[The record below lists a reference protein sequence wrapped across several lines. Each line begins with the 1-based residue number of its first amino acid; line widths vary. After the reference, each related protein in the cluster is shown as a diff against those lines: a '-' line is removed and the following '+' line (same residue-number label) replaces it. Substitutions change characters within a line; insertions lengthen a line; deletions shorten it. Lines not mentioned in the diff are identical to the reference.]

1 MRLKAVVFTLAMV
14 WQVQKSETGC
24 SDWNQLFFLPDF
36 WASTLSSFLP
46 KFLSKLC
53 WSYESQP
60 TWLLRLHFQFSECF
74 LKLKSTARFNLTSH
88 VIMKSKFVNE
98 KILNHSYFRW
108 FSAIGG
114 LSLATAVKLWSSQLL
129 RLVWPVRLVTCNE
142 FVETRSDL
150 MLRERRAVCCIIA
163 SLIFERMSYN
173 GMSGED
179 KTEPTAK
186 LEIPKIS

>member
-1 MRLKAVVFTLAMV
+1 MEHWQLQFEASWTSKSATSPNSKIAELYHRHEIYNWAFILKPILYEHVQTLMRLKAGVFTLAMA

-98 KILNHSYFRW
+98 KILIRTFVD
-108 FSAIGG
+108 
-114 LSLATAVKLWSSQLL
+114 SLPLAAWAWQQQ
-129 RLVWPVRLVTCNE
+129 
-142 FVETRSDL
+142 
-150 MLRERRAVCCIIA
+150 
-163 SLIFERMSYN
+163 
-173 GMSGED
+173 
-179 KTEPTAK
+179 
-186 LEIPKIS
+186 